1 MTIDEKLKLYTQK
14 EEALV
19 KNALS
24 FVNELIKEEAMKEE
38 LTSDE
43 FKTIK
48 EIVETLSKLESYS
61 VHKIEELEQEI
72 KAEVKDPIK
81 RTPPELIIE
90 AKSDLLKV
98 FNSTKELFL
107 KLEKLTEKASDEVL
121 LTSKEGFLLINER
134 LKSVKKD
141 LEKLEKFN

>member
-14 EEALV
+14 EEILV

-81 RTPPELIIE
+81 RTPPELII
-90 AKSDLLKV
+90 KTKNDLLQV

-107 KLEKLTEKASDEVL
+107 KLEKLTEKASEQVL
-121 LTSKEGFLLINER
+121 DTSKKGFSIIEEQLTQ
-134 LKSVKKD
+134 LKQD

>member
-1 MTIDEKLKLYTQK
+1 MIMDEKLKLYTQK
-14 EEALV
+14 EEVLV
-19 KNALS
+19 KNALN
-24 FVNELIKEEAMKEE
+24 FINELIKEEAMKEE
-38 LTSDE
+38 LTKEE

-61 VHKIEELEQEI
+61 LHKIEELEKKI
-72 KAEVKDPIK
+72 KVEVKDPIK
-81 RTPPELIIE
+81 RTPPELLIK
-90 AKSDLLKV
+90 AKSDLLQV

-134 LKSVKKD
+134 LKSVKQD